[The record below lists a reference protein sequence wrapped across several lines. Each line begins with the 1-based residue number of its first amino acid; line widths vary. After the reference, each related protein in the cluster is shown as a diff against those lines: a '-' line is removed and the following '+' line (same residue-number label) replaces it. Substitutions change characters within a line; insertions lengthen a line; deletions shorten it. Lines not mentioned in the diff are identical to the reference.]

1 MAGND
6 MDVKAPVDQGAPR
19 WVVTFGDL
27 MSLLLCFFVLLLSF
41 SETDKAKYKE
51 IAGALKEAFGV
62 QRKVKVLDT
71 PAAQN
76 IIARAF
82 DREMQIATRFKE
94 EIGKAIKNEVKYR
107 FHELEDKIDVEV
119 RENSVIIRLMGEI
132 TFDSGK
138 AFIRDEIRPLLVRI
152 GTALRASQGDIVV
165 SGHTD
170 NIPISNGYRYH
181 SNLDLSAARAVRV
194 VELFLEECKVDPKR
208 VSAMG
213 FGENRPLASNDNV
226 EGRQRNR
233 RVEIMMTTLPT
244 RR

>member
-6 MDVKAPVDQGAPR
+6 TDVQAPVDKGAPR

-94 EIGKAIKNEVKYR
+94 EIGKAIRNEVKYR
-107 FHELEDKIDVEV
+107 FHDLEDQIDVEV

-132 TFDSGK
+132 TFDSGQDL
-138 AFIRDEIRPLLVRI
+138 IREDIQPLLLRI
-152 GTALRASQGDIVV
+152 GSALRASQGDIVV

-170 NIPISNGYRYH
+170 NVPMHGHRFH

-194 VELFLEECKVDPKR
+194 VELFIEECKVDPRR

-213 FGENRPLASNDNV
+213 FGENRPMDTNDTP
-226 EGRQRNR
+226 EGRRRNR

>member
-1 MAGND
+1 MAGSEI
-6 MDVKAPVDQGAPR
+6 DVQAPVNSGAPR

-41 SETDKAKYKE
+41 SEVDKAKYKE
-51 IAGALKEAFGV
+51 IAGALKQAFGV

-71 PAAQN
+71 PAAHN

-82 DREMQIATRFKE
+82 DRELQIATRFKE

-107 FHELEDKIDVEV
+107 FQDLKDKIDVEV

-132 TFDSGK
+132 TFDSGE
-138 AFIRDEIRPLLVRI
+138 AFIREEIRPLLVRI

-170 NIPISNGYRYH
+170 NIPIAGGYRYH

-194 VELFLEECKVDPKR
+194 VELFMEECHVDPKR

-213 FGENRPLASNDNV
+213 FGENRPIASNDTA

-233 RVEIMMTTLPT
+233 RVEIMMTTLP